1 MKRLFSALLLSLIVG
16 QALAQDI
23 GTPETPPTQILTIDI
38 ERLNRETRIG
48 VEVLSLFQ
56 EEIETLGAENERI
69 LAELTDEE
77 QKLTEDRAT
86 MEPAE
91 FRTLADAFD
100 GKVQQIRSD
109 QDEKLRLLQERQE
122 QARQRLLRDYNVVI
136 FEILR
141 ERGALVLLD
150 RRQVYLSAD
159 ALDITDEAIQ
169 RINAAIDASD
179 Q

>member
-1 MKRLFSALLLSLIVG
+1 MFRLTCALLLTLAAS
-16 QALAQDI
+16 AASAQDI
-23 GTPETPPTQILTIDI
+23 GTLEASQSPILTIDI

-56 EEIETLGAENERI
+56 DEIEELGAENERI
-69 LAELTDEE
+69 LAELTEE
-77 QKLTEDRAT
+77 ESQLTDARAT
-86 MEPAE
+86 MEPSE
-91 FRTLADAFD
+91 FRAKADAFD
-100 GKVQQIRSD
+100 QRVQQIRGD

-122 QARQRLLRDYNVVI
+122 TARQQLLRDYNVVI

-141 ERGALVLLD
+141 ERGGLVLLD

-159 ALDITDEAIQ
+159 AIDITDEAIT
-169 RINAAIDASD
+169 RINAAIAASD